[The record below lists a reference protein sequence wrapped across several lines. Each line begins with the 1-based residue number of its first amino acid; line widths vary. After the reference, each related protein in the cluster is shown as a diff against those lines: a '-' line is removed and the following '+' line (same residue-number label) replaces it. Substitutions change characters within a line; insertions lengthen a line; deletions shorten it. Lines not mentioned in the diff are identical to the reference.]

1 MRQKENKNMRGSRLT
16 TRNRKFLLIYSA
28 VILFI
33 CILLVV
39 ITSLFCIRT
48 VMRIDMD
55 RKRESYNLLLDSYI
69 KAAESIVELSA
80 TNIINEAHNSMSLIT
95 FTYKRAE
102 GSYIPS
108 TSSNRALLDL
118 SNMTERS
125 SSIVK
130 ETVFYVLRTGIVLT
144 SSGSYGE
151 LQGQKP
157 AYRTMIADYGNTEL
171 TEDGTKLFRSG
182 DGFIISYDMIPYNN
196 EPQAILFMELD
207 LVKLEDYLSGIFE
220 TALDVKIVARYENG
234 DPVWKTAQKFA
245 SDAEDRDYIS
255 ARSERLGW
263 MFTLSIPSLEPS
275 NSLSIIPQLGFFTV
289 TVVIAFTMI
298 SVLASYILLRP
309 VFTLTHAIEQTKM
322 GTEGKESY
330 VDVIENIS
338 TRQKELDTTLQ
349 IVADDVLTNLFSS
362 LLDGKTRS
370 YDTIKNLLSGIKS
383 DFTTTAL
390 YVAIAI
396 TGKEGIDDTVR
407 SYFTTFNSLNNTTS
421 IVIRRSDDLLA
432 VVLQFNKVDTTIVE
446 AKSKLDILEAELKRK
461 IEKIGMNATVSFGY
475 LCHSVM
481 DIPFSFDKATSGD
494 NNTETGIGTS
504 QRIAQAVKSLLE
516 NDAESFDIHMERA
529 VQIETEG
536 NDPEEMR
543 RNLAQI
549 LRSFSA
555 EFCAATSSDESS
567 LVQCCSEFES
577 STSGLTDMED
587 ISRQFEIAKNRIVET
602 ALAVVKKKN
611 NPYILDA
618 MQYIKENYAS
628 PNLSLVSIA
637 EAIGI
642 TPSYLSRLF
651 SENLNTKLI
660 DYITQERVARSMD
673 DLVNTNTPIFEIA
686 EKCGFSSSR
695 NYIAAFR
702 KLYGTTPGEYR
713 KANRRI
719 Q

>member
-1 MRQKENKNMRGSRLT
+1 MRGSRLT
-16 TRNRKFLLIYSA
+16 TRNRKFLVIYSA

-69 KAAESIVELSA
+69 KAAESTIEMSA

-95 FTYKRAE
+95 FIYKRAD
-102 GSYIPS
+102 GNYIKS
-108 TSSNRALLDL
+108 TSYNRALLDL
-118 SNMTERS
+118 TNMTERS
-125 SSIVK
+125 SSIVN
-130 ETVFYVLRTGIVLT
+130 ETVFYVPRTDIILT

-151 LQGQKP
+151 LQWQKS
-157 AYRTMIADYGNTEL
+157 AYRTMIEDYGNAEL
-171 TEDGTKLFRSG
+171 KEEGIKLFRSG

-196 EPQAILFMELD
+196 GPLAILFMELD
-207 LVKLEDYLSGIFE
+207 MVKLEDYLSGIFE
-220 TALDVKIVARYENG
+220 TDLDVEIIARYENG
-234 DPVWKTAQKFA
+234 DPAWKTAQKFA
-245 SDAEDRDYIS
+245 SDADGRDYIS

-263 MFTLSIPSLEPS
+263 TFTLSIPSLVQS
-275 NSLSIIPQLGFFTV
+275 DTLGIIPQLGFFTA
-289 TVVIAFTMI
+289 TVVIAFTLI

-309 VFTLTHAIEQTKM
+309 VFSITHAIEQTTM

-396 TGKEGIDDTVR
+396 SGKEGIDDTVR
-407 SYFTTFNSLNNTTS
+407 LYFTGFNSLNNTTS
-421 IVIRRSDDLLA
+421 IIIRRSDDLLA
-432 VVLQFNKVDTTIVE
+432 VVLQFNKVDTTIME
-446 AKSKLDILEAELKRK
+446 AKSKLNILEAELKRK
-461 IEKIGMNATVSFGY
+461 IENIGMNASVSFGY

-494 NNTETGIGTS
+494 TSTEAGIGTS

-516 NDAESFDIHMERA
+516 NDFESFDIHMERA

-536 NDPEEMR
+536 KEQEEMKR
-543 RNLAQI
+543 SLAQI
-549 LRSFSA
+549 LHSFSA
-555 EFCAATSSDESS
+555 EFCGATASDETAM
-567 LVQCCSEFES
+567 LQCCSEFES
-577 STSGLTDMED
+577 NTAGLKDAQE
-587 ISRQFEIAKNRIVET
+587 ISRQFEIAKNNIIQT
-602 ALAVVKKKN
+602 AQTVVKKKN

-618 MQYIKENYAS
+618 MQYIKNNYTS

-673 DLVNTNTPIFEIA
+673 ELVNTNTPIFEIA

-702 KLYGTTPGEYR
+702 KLYCTTPGEYR
-713 KANRRI
+713 KENRRI

>member
-1 MRQKENKNMRGSRLT
+1 MKNKNMRRSRLT
-16 TRNRKFLLIYSA
+16 TRNRKFLVIYSA

-69 KAAESIVELSA
+69 KTAESTVEMSA
-80 TNIINEAHNSMSLIT
+80 ENIINEAHNSMSLIT
-95 FTYKRAE
+95 FIYKRAE
-102 GSYIPS
+102 GNYIPS

-118 SNMTERS
+118 ANMTERS

-130 ETVFYVLRTGIVLT
+130 ETVFYVPRTGIILT
-144 SSGSYGE
+144 SSGNYGD
-151 LQGQKP
+151 LQGQKS
-157 AYRTMIADYGNTEL
+157 AYRTMINDYGNAEL
-171 TEDGTKLFRSG
+171 TEEGIKLFRSD

-196 EPQAILFMELD
+196 EPLAILFMKLD
-207 LVKLEDYLSGIFE
+207 MVKLEEYLSGIYE
-220 TALDVKIVARYENG
+220 TTLDVEIVARYQNG
-234 DPVWKTAQKFA
+234 DLVWKTAQRF
-245 SDAEDRDYIS
+245 SPDADDRDYIS
-255 ARSERLGW
+255 SCSERLGW
-263 MFTLSIPSLEPS
+263 TFTLSISSLGQS
-275 NSLSIIPQLGFFTV
+275 NSLRIIPQLGLFTA
-289 TVVIAFTMI
+289 TVVIAFTII

-309 VFTLTHAIEQTKM
+309 VFSITHAIEQTTM

-330 VDVIENIS
+330 VDAIENIS
-338 TRQKELDTTLQ
+338 TRQKELNTTLQ

-370 YDTIKNLLSGIKS
+370 YDTIKNLLSGIHS

-396 TGKEGIDDTVR
+396 KGKEGIDDTVR
-407 SYFTTFNSLNNTTS
+407 SYFTGFNTLNNTTS
-421 IVIRRSDDLLA
+421 IIIRRSEELLA
-432 VVLQFNKVDTTIVE
+432 VVLQFNKVDTTIME

-461 IEKIGMNATVSFGY
+461 VEKNGMGASVSFGY

-481 DIPFSFDKATSGD
+481 DIPFSFGKAKSGD
-494 NNTETGIGTS
+494 SGQETDIGTS

-516 NDAESFDIHMERA
+516 TDIESFDIHMGRA
-529 VQIETEG
+529 VQIDTEG
-536 NDPEEMR
+536 KDPEEMKR
-543 RNLAQI
+543 SLAQI
-549 LRSFSA
+549 LRNFSA
-555 EFCAATSSDESS
+555 EFCEATTSNETIF
-567 LVQCCSEFES
+567 LQYCTEFES
-577 STSGLTDMED
+577 DSSGLMDTE
-587 ISRQFEIAKNRIVET
+587 EIAERFKEAEGKIVDA

-618 MQYIKENYAS
+618 IQYIRNNYSS

-673 DLVNTNTPIFEIA
+673 DLVNKGTPIFEIA
-686 EKCGFSSSR
+686 DKCGFSSSR

>member
-1 MRQKENKNMRGSRLT
+1 MRGSRLT

-48 VMRIDMD
+48 VTRIDVD

-69 KAAESIVELSA
+69 KAAESIIEMSA
-80 TNIINEAHNSMSLIT
+80 MNIINEAHNSMALIT
-95 FTYKRAE
+95 FTYKRSE

-118 SNMTERS
+118 ANMTERS

-130 ETVFYVLRTGIVLT
+130 ETVFYVQRTGIVMT

-151 LQGQKP
+151 LQGQKRT
-157 AYRTMIADYGNTEL
+157 YLTMIDDYGNAAL
-171 TEDGTKLFRSG
+171 TEEGTKLFRSG

-207 LVKLEDYLSGIFE
+207 MVKLEDYLSEIYE
-220 TALDVKIVARYENG
+220 TALDVEILARYENG
-234 DPVWKTAQKFA
+234 DPVWKTAQKFS

-255 ARSERLGW
+255 AKSERLGW
-263 MFTLSIPSLEPS
+263 TFTLSIPSLDPS
-275 NSLSIIPQLGFFTV
+275 NSLNKIPQLGLFTA
-289 TVVIAFTMI
+289 TVVIAFTLI
-298 SVLASYILLRP
+298 SVLASYLLLRP
-309 VFTLTHAIEQTKM
+309 VFSITHAIEQTTM
-322 GTEGKESY
+322 GTEVKESY

-370 YDTIKNLLSGIKS
+370 YDTIKNLLSGIRS

-390 YVAIAI
+390 YVAIALN
-396 TGKEGIDDTVR
+396 GKEGIDDTVR
-407 SYFTTFNSLNNTTS
+407 SYFTGFNSLNNTTS
-421 IVIRRSDDLLA
+421 IIIRRSEDLLA
-432 VVLQFNKVDTTIVE
+432 VVLQFNKVDTTIME
-446 AKSKLDILEAELKRK
+446 AKSKLNILEAELKRK
-461 IEKIGMNATVSFGY
+461 IEKLGMNVGVSCGY

-481 DIPFSFDKATSGD
+481 DIPFSFDKAKSGD
-494 NNTETGIGTS
+494 NGHESGIGTS
-504 QRIAQAVKSLLE
+504 QRIALAVKSLLE
-516 NDAESFDIHMERA
+516 NDSESYDIHMERA
-529 VQIETEG
+529 VQIETDGKE
-536 NDPEEMR
+536 PEEMKR
-543 RNLAQI
+543 SLTQI
-549 LRSFSA
+549 LHSFSA
-555 EFCAATSSDESS
+555 EFSGATSSDEIS
-567 LVQCCSEFES
+567 LLQCCSEFES
-577 STSGLTDMED
+577 NTSGLTDAVE
-587 ISRQFEIAKNRIVET
+587 ISKQFEISKNKIVET

-618 MQYIKENYAS
+618 IQYIKSNYAS
-628 PNLSLVSIA
+628 TSLSLVSIA

-660 DYITQERVARSMD
+660 DYITQERVSRSMD
-673 DLVNTNTPIFEIA
+673 DLVNTGTPIFEIA

-702 KLYGTTPGEYR
+702 KLYSTTPGEYR